1 MELGQLLF
9 RISANDQGS
18 RSQSVIQQ
26 IKAYIERNLNRP
38 EELSLSRIAGITF
51 FNPTYLSRLFHQ
63 VTGETLSDYISAA
76 RIRRANQLLKNSN
89 VRINDVGEAVGF
101 SSTANFC
108 RFYRK
113 MMGCSPQEYRDS
125 LAHSTLD
132 TPGQP

>member
-1 MELGQLLF
+1 M
-9 RISANDQGS
+9 
-18 RSQSVIQQ
+18 
-26 IKAYIERNLNRP
+26 
-38 EELSLSRIAGITF
+38 
-51 FNPTYLSRLFHQ
+51 
-63 VTGETLSDYISAA
+63 TGETLSDYISAA
-76 RIRRANQLLKNSN
+76 RIRRANQLLKNSS

-113 MMGCSPQEYRDS
+113 MMGCSPQEYCDR